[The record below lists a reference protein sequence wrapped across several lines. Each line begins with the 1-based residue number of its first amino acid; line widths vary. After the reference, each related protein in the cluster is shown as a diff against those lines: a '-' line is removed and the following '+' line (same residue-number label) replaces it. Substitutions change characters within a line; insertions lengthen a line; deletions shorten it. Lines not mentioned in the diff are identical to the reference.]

1 MGITFT
7 NNWKNISD
15 KLKSTLRTE
24 FKGALPVFINNEP
37 VSTGGQFIQLDLAS
51 TSLLQKLVGCE
62 IREYTI
68 TMNYVYQNPNIKK
81 SSLDHV
87 LRYVSRI
94 EKLMQNNISL
104 SLTDSTAAVNCRVE
118 STTFE
123 EGENSYLVSFDYRCQ
138 HVSGLSE
145 TVATTPSLLNNFSMF
160 FDGTDDYI
168 DAGNPSFMSFGATS
182 PFSISG
188 WFNRISDA
196 PNDASG
202 GVIIGQG
209 SFTANLSGFCVFV
222 RDSDDV
228 LRFQIRDKDFTSEE
242 VTISSSAITDNVWN
256 HFVAVRESGSVMK
269 LYLNGSLVATGD
281 PESRNIDTFNLLTIG
296 ALDVR
301 DTSGASRNIQRE
313 FKGNIDEVAIWDT
326 ALSASEVSAIYN
338 QKINSSTTLDLSYN
352 TTDYTSA
359 NNLLAFWRM
368 GDSRLDLFRLIDN
381 NINGATF
388 GSDLFQ
394 KGNPIDDNSDW
405 TAGTGWAA
413 DASNNKLVGT
423 STTGNIFANSITS
436 FSNGDVLQVTF
447 TIENYSAGTVRFI
460 VGGFTN
466 GRERSGNGTYS
477 EVILVSGAVNTL
489 VYFDG
494 FSSFTGDIK
503 DITVKKYS
511 GNFGMMTNME
521 ESNIS
526 SEVPKQ
532 VTGLRQV
539 TNTKSVLLDDAT
551 NEFLDAGNDSSLVP
565 TSAMTISA
573 WIKVNWDENPAYPRI
588 VDKNSTSYRLAID
601 RLSVEKSV
609 FFFINNQFA
618 KSVANTLN
626 TDNWQ
631 HVVGVFDKS
640 LHSANKSIRIYVNGS
655 EVTYETQQSSG
666 SDINETTDNL
676 IIGADTEVTTK
687 NFNGNIDE
695 VAIWNTA
702 LDGDA
707 VKAIYN
713 GGKPTDLMMANGAYD
728 IYTADDTELAPSI
741 STDNWTL
748 QSQWTISN
756 GIATYDATA
765 NSKYMYATLENNHI
779 VRVGDMYKITF
790 TISNVQSGKKAVIG
804 FWNEQT
810 ANPFTVGAAA
820 YDEGTYT
827 IYGQVRTATGVTE
840 SNEITLVGLT
850 SLDGGSFSV
859 SNLSYTRADNIQAYW
874 RMGDGTLDSF
884 PLIADQTNLTFGSN
898 IWNPNYLTFP
908 HSGSTSGTATMVG
921 DEIVFDS
928 FNGHFL
934 GGVDVRTV
942 GKAYRYQ
949 FEITEYT
956 SGGGIS
962 IHPEQVGIYVTSVGT
977 YTKYV
982 IATQTYVRFF
992 INGFTGKIKKDVIV
1006 EEFNGSP
1013 ALMNNMQSGDIEE
1026 DTP

>member
-15 KLKSTLRTE
+15 KLRSTLRTE
-24 FKGALPVFINNEP
+24 FKGALPVFINDEP
-37 VSTGGQFIQLDLAS
+37 ISTGGQFIQLDL
-51 TSLLQKLVGCE
+51 TGTELIRKLMGCE
-62 IREYTI
+62 LREYTVA
-68 TMNYVYQNPNIKK
+68 MNYVYQNPNVKK

-94 EKLMQNNISL
+94 EQLMQNNTSTSL
-104 SLTDSTAAVNCRVE
+104 ADSSDIINCRVE
-118 STTFE
+118 STSLE
-123 EGENSYLVSFDYRCQ
+123 EGVDSYLVSFDFKCQ
-138 HVSGLSE
+138 HLSGLSE
-145 TVATTPSLLNNFSMF
+145 TVATTPSLLNNFSML

-168 DAGNPSFMSFGATS
+168 DVGNPSFMSFGATS

-301 DTSGASRNIQRE
+301 DTSGASPNIQRE
-313 FKGNIDEVAIWDT
+313 FIGNIDEVAIWDT

-338 QKINSSTTLDLSYN
+338 QKIGSSTTLDLSYN

-368 GDSRLDLFRLIDN
+368 GDNDTFPTIQDN
-381 NINGATF
+381 
-388 GSDLFQ
+388 
-394 KGNPIDDNSDW
+394 KG
-405 TAGTGWAA
+405 
-413 DASNNKLVGT
+413 V
-423 STTGNIFANSITS
+423 
-436 FSNGDVLQVTF
+436 SNGT
-447 TIENYSAGTVRFI
+447 
-460 VGGFTN
+460 
-466 GRERSGNGTYS
+466 
-477 EVILVSGAVNTL
+477 
-489 VYFDG
+489 
-494 FSSFTGDIK
+494 
-503 DITVKKYS
+503 
-511 GNFGMMTNME
+511 MTNMLL
-521 ESNIS
+521 SNIS

-539 TNTKSVLLDDAT
+539 TNTKSLDFDGS
-551 NEFLDAGNDSSLVP
+551 NDYLDAGNDSSLVP

-573 WIKVNWDENPAYPRI
+573 WIKVDWDNNPDYPRI
-588 VDKNSTSYRLAID
+588 VDKNFTSYRLAID
-601 RLSVEKSV
+601 RLAVEKSL
-609 FFFINNQFA
+609 FFFINGQFA
-618 KSVANTLN
+618 KSTANALN

-640 LHSANKSIRIYVNGS
+640 LHSAGNSIRLYVNGN
-655 EVTYETQQSSG
+655 EVSYSTQQSSG
-666 SDINETTDNL
+666 SNITSTSDNL
-676 IIGADTEVTTK
+676 HIGSDITDDKYFA
-687 NFNGNIDE
+687 GNIDE

-707 VKAIYN
+707 VKAVYN

-827 IYGQVRTATGVTE
+827 IYGQVSTATSVTE

-874 RMGDGTLDSF
+874 RMGDGD
-884 PLIADQTNLTFGSN
+884 
-898 IWNPNYLTFP
+898 TFP
-908 HSGSTSGTATMVG
+908 TILDNSSNSNNATM
-921 DEIVFDS
+921 
-928 FNGHFL
+928 
-934 GGVDVRTV
+934 T
-942 GKAYRYQ
+942 
-949 FEITEYT
+949 
-956 SGGGIS
+956 
-962 IHPEQVGIYVTSVGT
+962 
-977 YTKYV
+977 
-982 IATQTYVRFF
+982 
-992 INGFTGKIKKDVIV
+992 
-1006 EEFNGSP
+1006 
-1013 ALMNNMQSGDIEE
+1013 NMDAGDIEE